1 MRPRDYAKILS
12 SAARVE
18 WTRRRGATTIPY
30 KLEFIVTFQCAS
42 RCRTCNIWQRY
53 IDEPQKRTEELTA
66 DQLVRVAASA
76 RSHVRWISLTG
87 GEVTDRDD
95 FVDIVAGMIGAV
107 GDRLALF
114 QVTTNGMDPE
124 RIARV
129 FPQVVA
135 ASRGIPTYITMSLD
149 GIGKT
154 YQRVR
159 GVPDGYARVKR
170 SMAILEALER
180 EEPHLTTGWQVTLSD
195 LNVDEADALF
205 DEASRGKE
213 RPILTLATDSRQLTR
228 GRLDVDARNSP
239 RVQDAAA
246 RLWRRYPLNRLNDL
260 PPTLHLGLSQRFF
273 RTGEAPLDC
282 TAGFATVTIDPYG
295 GVLQCDVRDTPL
307 ARLEDHDFDIVK
319 LCSSEA
325 WARALAPYGRCRE
338 CWTPCQAYP
347 TLMHQPLRAL
357 SLYAAERLR

>member
-1 MRPRDYAKILS
+1 MRPLDYAKILS

-18 WTRRRGATTIPY
+18 WSRRRGMAAVPY
-30 KLEFIVTFQCAS
+30 KLEFIVTFQCGS

-53 IDEPQKRTEELTA
+53 IDAPEKRALELSA
-66 DQLVRVAASA
+66 DELIRTAASA
-76 RSHVRWISLTG
+76 RKYVRWLSLTG
-87 GEVTDRDD
+87 GEVTDRED
-95 FVDIVAGMIGAV
+95 FGDIAAGMLGAV

-114 QVTTNGMDPE
+114 QITTNGIDPE
-124 RIARV
+124 RVAAV
-129 FPQVVA
+129 LPEVVA

-149 GIGKT
+149 GLGKT

-170 SMAILEALER
+170 SMAILEELER

-195 LNVDEADALF
+195 LNVDQANELF
-205 DEASRGKE
+205 EEASRGKE
-213 RPILTLATDSRQLTR
+213 RPILTLATDSLQLTR

-239 RVQDAAA
+239 RVQEAAA
-246 RLWRRYPLNRLNDL
+246 RLWRRYPLKQLNDL
-260 PPTLHLGLSQRFF
+260 PPTLHLGLTQRFF
-273 RTGEAPLDC
+273 RTGRAPMDC

-307 ARLEDHDFDIVK
+307 AHLKDHAFDLVA
-319 LCSSEA
+319 LCTSDA
-325 WARALAPYGRCRE
+325 WARAIAPYRRCRD

-357 SLYAAERLR
+357 SLYAAERAR